1 MSMRTYITRKSL
13 AGLFSLLVSGASA
26 SAMQYQAVDYSYV
39 GNYGT
44 VVTGMSGGHAGGYN
58 RYDFYYIEHQK
69 RYRLH
74 AIYWPD
80 ANAAPVELNAFNS
93 PYSQVSAVSGNRQV
107 GTASV
112 LIGGSYYARAIL
124 WHGTAKSARDITMA
138 GYDNSFAFGFH
149 DSQVVGQANGT
160 ATGGYVHAVVWDL
173 KNSSIADLN
182 GNDHQESGAVATS
195 GSQQVGWATDPYG
208 ADIHAM
214 LWSGTHDSQIDLN
227 PSKFFVSYANAID
240 GQSQVGIGETL
251 SSAHALLWHGS
262 AASAVDLNPTGYVDS
277 YATGVS
283 GNKQVGY
290 ATKSDFKYHAMVWS
304 GKPNKFVDLHASLP
318 PTLTQSY
325 ATSIDAKGNIGGY
338 ATEADG
344 TPHAIV
350 WQPMK

>member
-1 MSMRTYITRKSL
+1 MSERMHIVQKSI
-13 AGLFSLLVSGASA
+13 AGLVALLVSGASA
-26 SAMQYQAVDYSYV
+26 SAMQYQALDYSYA

-44 VVTGMSGGHAGGYN
+44 VVAGMSGGHAGGYS
-58 RYDFYYIEHQK
+58 RYDYYVIDHQK
-69 RYRLH
+69 RYRFH

-80 ANAAPVELNAFNS
+80 ANAAPVELNPFNS

-112 LIGGSYYARAIL
+112 LIGGTYYARAIL
-124 WHGTAKSARDITMA
+124 WRGTAKSARDITMA
-138 GYDNSFAFGFH
+138 GYDNSFAFGLH
-149 DSQVVGQANGT
+149 GSQVVGQANGS

-173 KNSSIADLN
+173 TNSSIADLN
-182 GNDHQESGAVATS
+182 GSDHQESGAVATN
-195 GSQQVGWATDPYG
+195 GTQQVGWATDPYG
-208 ADIHAM
+208 ADDHAM
-214 LWSGTHDSQIDLN
+214 LWSGTHDSQIDLH
-227 PSKFFVSYANAID
+227 PAKFSLSFATAID

-262 AASAVDLNPTGYVDS
+262 AASAVDLNPSGYLYS

-304 GKPNKFVDLHASLP
+304 GKAAKFVDLQAFLP
-318 PTLTQSY
+318 PSLTQSY
-325 ATSIDAKGNIGGY
+325 ATSIDSSGNIGGY